1 MKKQEVYILTG
12 LKQLGLILLM
22 GMSIAAGSPPFESP
36 DTPGVHSLKKD
47 RGGKYICNFTRKD
60 YKNQSQNWCITQDK
74 RGIIYT
80 ANNGGLMEF
89 DGITWREIFIP
100 NNTVRSLVMDNKGT
114 IYIGGINEIGFLAP
128 GLKGN
133 PKYVSLIGRLE
144 EENRNFSNVWRTFST
159 KDGIYF
165 WTSKF
170 LFLWDCTQVK
180 VWESKSYF
188 DACFL
193 CRGKLYIRQRG
204 IGLFVMRGNSLE
216 LIPGGEEFAA
226 ENIYMLA
233 AYDSQR
239 LLFGTKQTG
248 IFIYDGEKTTPF
260 PTTSNTY
267 LKEKGLNHGIR
278 LSCGHFAL
286 ATRRG
291 GLVIIDSYG
300 NLKHIFNKSSGLQDD
315 NVKYVFE
322 DLSGNLWLA
331 LGEGITKIEYLSP
344 ISIYDDQRSNLPG
357 IVLSVVRNGL
367 NNDLYVGTTRGL
379 YYLVSSST
387 SFKDEF
393 HSIPEISASC
403 WDLVSVEKSLLVA
416 TDYGVLQIKNNKKTT
431 IIKNRSFV
439 LYRSPR
445 DENRIWV
452 GTAFGLFS
460 LYLKKESGQWKE
472 ERQFEN
478 IIHEIKSIAED
489 KDGYLWLG
497 TRTEGVLKVDL
508 PGVGTIVHPVVTVY
522 NTSHGLPPGEVHVF
536 MAAGHVMFATGK
548 GIFRFNEK
556 NKIFTPDYTLGE
568 EFAGGEN
575 GKGVFRLVED
585 KYKNIWMHSEA
596 RNIQAIAQP
605 DGSFVINEKPFLR
618 IPLAQVNCIYP
629 DPYYHDNVIWFA
641 SMDGLIR
648 YDSRVKK
655 NYELPFHTLIREVV
669 VNGTPLMYDAE
680 KFKYKKSKGD
690 YWKDNFP
697 TIPYKDR
704 NLRFHFAASFFE
716 AETQTQY
723 QCLLEGYDNDR
734 TTWSQESWKDYTN
747 LDSGSYTFRVRS
759 KNVYG
764 NTGSE
769 GIFQFKVLPPWYKT
783 LWAYLLYAAAAA
795 LMIFLLVKWRSWKLV
810 QEKQQ
815 LEQIILERTKEIKN
829 KNLQLLEQS
838 RKLEELDKMKSHFFA
853 NISHEFR
860 TPLTLITGPLEQ
872 MLTSPQED
880 EGEQKKKMR
889 LMLRNSR
896 RLLSLI
902 NQLLDLSKFDSGKM
916 KLQASQQNIVPFLK
930 GIVES
935 FHSLVVQNELHLE
948 FHNEVEDITLYFDGE
963 KIEKA
968 VCNLLI
974 NAIKFTPPGGKIT
987 VKLQV
992 KKDISPGFLEISVRD
1007 TGIGIP
1013 LAQLEHIFDRFYQA
1027 QGLKEHAHKGSGIGL
1042 ALAKE
1047 LVSLHHG
1054 EISVHSREGKG
1065 SEFTIRL
1072 PLGDAHLE
1080 PGEIVQ
1086 HPGKPAKSELPKE
1099 DTDFYMITKE
1109 EEEADQID
1117 GSTIDQTKDEDLE
1130 QEKNIILVVE
1140 DSADVRSYI
1149 RSAIEP
1155 DYQMIEAKDGQDGI
1169 KKAQETIPDL
1179 IISDVMMPGI
1189 DGYELCRVLKN
1200 DVKTSHIPVI
1210 LLTARAAEDD
1220 IIAGLETGVDDYI
1233 TKPFNTRILCARIKN
1248 LIDLR
1253 RQWQQKMQ
1261 RQMTLQPA
1269 EIPVSSVDETF
1280 IKDLQKLIEKNLSD
1294 ELYSVEQLGKE
1305 LYMSRA
1311 TLYRKVLALTGEP
1324 PREFIKSY
1332 RLKRGAQLL
1341 KANFGNV
1348 TEVSVEVGFSS
1359 TAYFTKCFKEKFH
1372 QLPHAYQ
1379 ETHRKR
1385 D

>member
-1 MKKQEVYILTG
+1 MGVLNFTD
-12 LKQLGLILLM
+12 LKRFIHALFVVIALGLPLIGLPALY
-22 GMSIAAGSPPFESP
+22 GGEQP
-36 DTPGVHSLKKD
+36 DRD
-47 RGGKYICNFTRKD
+47 RGYKTIRNFSRKE
-60 YKNQSQNWCITQDK
+60 YKNHSQNWSVVQDK
-74 RGIIYT
+74 RGIIYA
-80 ANNGGLMEF
+80 ANQCGVLEYDGISWKEIPVTNNIARSLAMDDKGIIYVGGL
-89 DGITWREIFIP
+89 
-100 NNTVRSLVMDNKGT
+100 
-114 IYIGGINEIGFLAP
+114 NEIGWLVPDAAVA
-128 GLKGN
+128 LH
-133 PKYVSLIGRLE
+133 YVSLVRLLE
-144 EENRNFSNVWRTFST
+144 EKYRNFSYVWRTLAAGE
-159 KDGIYF
+159 GIYY
-165 WTSKF
+165 WTSEF
-170 LFLWDCTQVK
+170 LFRRDAKEIKTWK
-180 VWESKSYF
+180 AESFF
-188 DACFL
+188 DAAFV
-193 CRGKLYIRQRG
+193 CRGKLYVRQRDKG
-204 IGLFVMRGNSLE
+204 ILEMKRCTLE
-216 LIPGGEEFAA
+216 LIPGGDRFAS

-233 AYDSQR
+233 PYDSQK
-239 LLFGTKQTG
+239 LLVGTRRNG
-248 IFIYDGEKTTPF
+248 LFIYDGKNTAPF
-260 PTTSNTY
+260 PTGADDY
-267 LKEKGLNHGIR
+267 LKEKELYYGIR
-278 LSCGHFAL
+278 LSSGDFAM
-286 ATRRG
+286 ATRLG
-291 GLVIIDSYG
+291 GLTIIDSRG
-300 NLKHIFNKSSGLQDD
+300 NLEGIFDKTTGLQDD

-322 DLSGNLWLA
+322 DFQGNLWLA
-331 LGEGITKIEYLSP
+331 LNEGISRIEYSSP
-344 ISIYDDQRSNLPG
+344 FSVYDNRLNLPG
-357 IVLSVVRNGL
+357 IVLSVTKHR
-367 NNDLYVGTTRGL
+367 DILYAGTTEGL
-379 YYLVSSST
+379 YSLSAPST
-387 SFKDEF
+387 FG
-393 HSIPEISASC
+393 PVNGISGDC
-403 WDLVSVEKSLLVA
+403 WDIISVDDSLLAA
-416 TDYGVLQIKNNKKTT
+416 TGKGTFQLKDNHKQAVIPLQ
-431 IIKNRSFV
+431 SFV
-439 LYRSPR
+439 LSRSR
-445 DENRIWV
+445 KDENRTWV
-452 GTAFGLFS
+452 GTGRGLVS
-460 LYLKKESGQWKE
+460 LYRENRQWRE
-472 ERQFEN
+472 ERQYGK
-478 IIHEIKSIAED
+478 ITQEIRTIVED
-489 KDGYLWLG
+489 MKGDLWLG
-497 TRTEGVLKVDL
+497 TPAKGVLKVDFPGEGTMMN
-508 PGVGTIVHPVVTVY
+508 PGVTRYDTA
-522 NTSHGLPPGEVHVF
+522 HGLPVGEVNVF
-536 MAAGHVMFATGK
+536 WAAGHIMFATER
-548 GIFRFNEK
+548 GIFRFDETTK
-556 NKIFTPDYTLGE
+556 TFLPDVTLGK

-575 GKGVFRLVED
+575 GKGVFRIVED
-585 KYKNIWMHSEA
+585 KNKNIWIHSNA
-596 RNIQAIAQP
+596 RNIQAIPQT

-618 IPLAQVNCIYP
+618 IPLAQVNCTYP

-641 SMDGLIR
+641 SVDGLIR
-648 YDSRVKK
+648 YDTRVKK
-655 NYELPFHTLIREVV
+655 NYDLPFHTLIREAV
-669 VNGTPLMYDAE
+669 VNGMPLVYDAE
-680 KFKYKKSKGD
+680 KFKYKESKGG

-697 TIPYKDR
+697 VFPSKDR
-704 NLRFHFAASFFE
+704 NLRLHFAAPFFE

-723 QCLLEGYDNDR
+723 QCYLEGYNDDW
-734 TTWSQESWKDYTN
+734 TAWNKESWKDYTN
-747 LDSGSYTFRVRS
+747 LDSGSYTFKVRA

-764 NTGSE
+764 NIGSE
-769 GIFQFKVLPPWYKT
+769 GVFQFKVLPPWYKT
-783 LWAYLLYAAAAA
+783 WWAYLLYAAAAA

-810 QEKQQ
+810 REKQQ
-815 LEQIILERTKEIKN
+815 LEKIILERTKEIKN

-838 RKLEELDKMKSHFFA
+838 KKLEELDKMKSHFFA

-872 MLTSPQED
+872 MLSSPQEA

-916 KLQASQQNIVPFLK
+916 KLQACQQNIVPFLK

-935 FHSLVVQNELHLE
+935 FDSLAVQNELKLE
-948 FHNEVEDITLYFDGE
+948 FHSEAEDITLYFDGE
-963 KIEKA
+963 KLEKA
-968 VCNLLI
+968 LCNLLI

-987 VKLQV
+987 VTLHI
-992 KKDISPGFLEISVRD
+992 KKDISPGFLEISVGD

-1220 IIAGLETGVDDYI
+1220 IITGLETGVDDYI

-1359 TAYFTKCFKEKFH
+1359 TAYFTKCFKKKFH